1 MISRRMLAVLLLT
14 LVSASPTLADDPVL
28 RIGTEGAYPPF
39 NFVDDKGELAGFDV
53 DIAKALCKEMQR
65 TCTFVV
71 MPWAE
76 IIEGLEQN
84 KYDLMVSS
92 MAYTEERAKRIA
104 YSDPY
109 YRSHAVF
116 IGDAKKYQDISPDG
130 LAGARITAGKGTMQA
145 QYLSKVYAA
154 KSTLVFGDDQP
165 AAQLLLEQ
173 GKADLMLGD
182 AIELMSFL
190 ESAGGSAFEFIGD
203 PVTNDFLQSTAHV
216 TARKS
221 DTALLQQVNAAI
233 KKTRL
238 DGSYERINDVY
249 FPFSIY

>member
-1 MISRRMLAVLLLT
+1 MIRRCLLAALLLG
-14 LVSASPTLADDPVL
+14 LVAAGPTLADDPVL

-39 NFVDDKGELAGFDV
+39 NFVNDKGELAGFDV
-53 DIAKALCKEMQR
+53 DIAKALCKEMGR
-65 TCTFVV
+65 TCAFVAT
-71 MPWAE
+71 PWSE

-104 YSDPY
+104 YSEPY

-116 IGDAKKYQDISPDG
+116 IGDPKKYQDISPEG

-145 QYLSKVYAA
+145 QYLAKVYG
-154 KSTLVFGDDQP
+154 KSTLVLGEDQP
-165 AAQLLLEQ
+165 EAQALLEQ

-190 ESAGGSAFEFIGD
+190 ESGEGSAFEFIGD

-221 DTALLQQVNAAI
+221 DTALLEQVNAAI

>member
-1 MISRRMLAVLLLT
+1 MIRRCLLAAFLLG
-14 LVSASPTLADDPVL
+14 LVTAGPTLADDPVL

-39 NFVDDKGELAGFDV
+39 NFVNDKGELAGFDV
-53 DIAKALCKEMQR
+53 DIAKALCKEMGR
-65 TCTFVV
+65 TCTFVAT
-71 MPWAE
+71 PWSE

-104 YSDPY
+104 YSEPY

-116 IGDAKKYQDISPDG
+116 IGDPKKYQDISPEG

-145 QYLSKVYAA
+145 QYLAKVYG
-154 KSTLVFGDDQP
+154 KSTLVLGEDQP
-165 AAQLLLEQ
+165 EAQALLEQ

-190 ESAGGSAFEFIGD
+190 ESGEGSAFEFIGD

-221 DTALLQQVNAAI
+221 DTALLEQVNAAI

>member
-1 MISRRMLAVLLLT
+1 MIRRCLIAALLLG
-14 LVSASPTLADDPVL
+14 LVAAGPTLADDPVL

-39 NFVDDKGELAGFDV
+39 NFVNDKGELAGFDV
-53 DIAKALCKEMQR
+53 DIAKALCKEMGR
-65 TCTFVV
+65 TCTFVAT
-71 MPWAE
+71 PWSE

-104 YSDPY
+104 YSEPY

-116 IGDAKKYQDISPDG
+116 IGDPKKYQDISPEG

-145 QYLSKVYAA
+145 QYLAKVYG
-154 KSTLVFGDDQP
+154 KSTLVLGEDQP
-165 AAQLLLEQ
+165 EAQALLEQ

-190 ESAGGSAFEFIGD
+190 ESGEGSAFEFIGD

-221 DTALLQQVNAAI
+221 DTALLEQVNAAI

>member
-1 MISRRMLAVLLLT
+1 MLAALVLG
-14 LVSASPTLADDPVL
+14 LVAAGPALADDPVL

-39 NFVDDKGELAGFDV
+39 NFINEKGELVGFDV
-53 DIAKALCKEMQR
+53 DIAKALCKEMKR

-71 MPWAE
+71 TPWAE

-92 MAYTEERAKRIA
+92 MAFTEERAKRIA
-104 YSDPY
+104 YSQPY

-116 IGDAKKYQDISPDG
+116 IGDPKKRQDISPEG

-145 QYLSKVYAA
+145 QYLAKVYAA
-154 KSTLVFGDDQP
+154 KSTLVLGEDQP
-165 AAQLLLEQ
+165 AAQAILEQ

-190 ESAGGSAFEFIGD
+190 ESAEGSAFEFIGD

-216 TARKS
+216 TARPS
-221 DTALLQQVNAAI
+221 DTALLDEVNAAI

-238 DGSYERINDVY
+238 DGSYERINNIY

>member
-1 MISRRMLAVLLLT
+1 MISRRTLAALLLT
-14 LVSASPTLADDPVL
+14 LVSASPTLAEDPVL

-39 NFVDDKGELAGFDV
+39 NFINEKGELAGFDV

-71 MPWAE
+71 TPWAE

-92 MAYTEERAKRIA
+92 MAFTEERAKRIA

-116 IGDAKKYQDISPDG
+116 IGDAKKYQDISPEG
-130 LAGARITAGKGTMQA
+130 LAGARITAGKGTMQS
-145 QYLSKVYAA
+145 QYLSKVYA
-154 KSTLVFGDDQP
+154 KSTLVFGEDQP
-165 AAQLLLEQ
+165 QAQSFLEQ

-190 ESAGGSAFEFIGD
+190 ESAEGSAFEFIGD

-221 DTALLQQVNAAI
+221 DTALLEQVNAAI

-238 DGSYERINDVY
+238 DGSYERINDIY